1 MLNTRK
7 KKEINGHTGS
17 FPAESNFLK
26 KGSQRCKQ
34 HLCVDKSQKRV
45 SNKVKITHED
55 HKEKE
60 ARRKFKSTGIKI
72 NQMHVCCYYRV
83 CSDDMP
89 YYTEALIF
97 FKKRLKLK

>member
-1 MLNTRK
+1 MLNTR

-17 FPAESNFLK
+17 FPAESNLKKK

-45 SNKVKITHED
+45 SDKVKITHED

-83 CSDDMP
+83 CSDDTS
-89 YYTEALIF
+89 YYTEALI
-97 FKKRLKLK
+97 KKNKRLS

>member
-1 MLNTRK
+1 MLNTRGKRDQWPHGLISSRKQFK
-7 KKEINGHTGS
+7 K
-17 FPAESNFLK
+17 K

-45 SNKVKITHED
+45 RDKVKITHED

-83 CSDDMP
+83 CSDDMS
-89 YYTEALIF
+89 YYTEALI
-97 FKKRLKLK
+97 KKK